1 MTKLYK
7 VTDKNGK
14 TGAAY
19 NKELQWDVGV
29 THTAKGEGS
38 MLCTDGVIH
47 VYKDPF
53 VAALMTPLRET
64 GEADRLW
71 EAKGDIVAGD
81 ALKYGVKTLT
91 TLREI
96 PIPSISPEKRMRI
109 ALLCA
114 LSVYQEEN
122 FVQWAHKWL
131 SGEDRSAEG
140 IAKAEAQA
148 EKIRKAIWQSNLAL
162 ISWSSSSPAAEW
174 ADPSMQAAEIAARAA
189 EAATH
194 VAMFYTSAAR
204 DEAEGKDTTGKWKG
218 VESHTAVCVGR
229 AASVR
234 SIVLNLLPCVL

>member
-19 NKELQWDVGV
+19 NKELQWGVGV

-38 MLCTDGVIH
+38 ILCTDGVIH
-47 VYKDPF
+47 AYGNPL
-53 VAALMTPLRET
+53 VAVLLTPLHVTYEV
-64 GEADRLW
+64 DRLW
-71 EAKGDIVAGD
+71 EAEGEIVAGNV
-81 ALKYGVKTLT
+81 LKYGVKTLT
-91 TLREI
+91 TVREI
-96 PIPSISPEKRMRI
+96 PIPSISPEKRMRF

-114 LSVYQEEN
+114 LSVYHEES

-148 EKIRKAIWQSNLAL
+148 ERIRKRSTRDSLAR
-162 ISWSSSSPAAEW
+162 SPWSSSSPAAEW
-174 ADPSMQAAEIAARAA
+174 ADPAMQAAEIAARAA

-194 VAMFYTSAAR
+194 VAMFYASAAR
-204 DEAEGKDTTGKWKG
+204 DEAEGKSTSWKG
-218 VESHTAVCVGR
+218 VESHTAACLWR
-229 AASVR
+229 AAYVR